1 MFTPE
6 IFYGIGAVVL
16 LGVLAWGY
24 LRNRGRNRAN
34 DPITEAATKA
44 EYDHP
49 DTYDKDRRELDRQIR
64 PS

>member
-6 IFYGIGAVVL
+6 VFYGLGAL
-16 LGVLAWGY
+16 ILFGALIWGY
-24 LRNRGRNRAN
+24 SRNRGRNRAN

-49 DTYDKDRRELDRQIR
+49 DTYPEERRELNRDIR